1 VLEDIVNRLPSN
13 SPLANLALTVAN
25 DIMNAFDGTSASIPT
40 CRKMAEKV
48 LGQDWEQRTGA
59 GGWKD
64 HSGSLWG
71 LGHCHIDTA
80 W

>member
-1 VLEDIVNRLPSN
+1 
-13 SPLANLALTVAN
+13 
-25 DIMNAFDGTSASIPT
+25 
-40 CRKMAEKV
+40 MAEKV
-48 LGQDWEQRTGA
+48 LGQGWEQRTRA

-80 W
+80 WLVLSFADLMVGCGHGV